1 MLEVKMKAQLREE
14 RGKQAAKRLRNNG
27 LIPAVVYGHKEE
39 TIPICVDAHEF
50 ARMLR
55 EEKGDN
61 VIIDLRWDKTS
72 KKAIIKEIQRNPVTS
87 EVIHVDFQHLI
98 AKEKIEI
105 DVPIQLIGT
114 AVGVKEEGG
123 VLEHVLRKVSVRCL
137 PKDIP
142 GHVELDV
149 SELRIGESIHV
160 SDLEMK
166 NVEILDRLEE
176 AVVTIL
182 TPRGYEAEEEKV
194 EAEEEVPEEGA
205 APEEGEKEAEET
217 KASEEE

>member
-14 RGKQAAKRLRNNG
+14 RGKQAAKRLRNSG

-39 TIPICVDAHEF
+39 TIPISVDAHEF

-72 KKAIIKEIQRNPVTS
+72 KKAIIKEVQRNPVTS
-87 EVIHVDFQHLI
+87 EVIHIDFQHLI

-105 DVPIQLIGT
+105 DVPIQLTGT
-114 AVGVKEEGG
+114 AVGVKEENG
-123 VLEHVLRKVSVRCL
+123 VLEHVLRKVSVRCF

-142 GHVELDV
+142 SHVELDV
-149 SELRIGESIHV
+149 SGLKIGESIHV
-160 SDLEMK
+160 SDLTIK
-166 NVEILDRLEE
+166 GVEIMARPEE
-176 AVVTIL
+176 PVVMVI
-182 TPRGYEAEEEKV
+182 TPRGYEAEEEKA
-194 EAEEEVPEEGA
+194 EAEVLEEA
-205 APEEGEKEAEET
+205 AAGEEGEKEAEEKKT
-217 KASEEE
+217 PEEE